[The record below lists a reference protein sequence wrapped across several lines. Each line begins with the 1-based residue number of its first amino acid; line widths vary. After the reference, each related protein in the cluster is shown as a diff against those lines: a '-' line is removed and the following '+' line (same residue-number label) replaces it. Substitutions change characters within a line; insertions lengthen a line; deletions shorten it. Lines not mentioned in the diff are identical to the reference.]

1 MVTHVVVDGI
11 GVCGAEGALDAAPKP
26 ALATCAICKAVLL
39 YVGAPAS
46 TLIEDQWPLEQC
58 GGAERRAE

>member
-11 GVCGAEGALDAAPKP
+11 GVCGAEGALEAAPKP

-39 YVGAPAS
+39 YVGAPVS
-46 TLIEDQWPLEQC
+46 TLVEDQWPLEQR
-58 GGAERRAE
+58 GPERRAE